1 MQRNSKFEFGYINW
15 VTYYTGKQVI
25 TNDDCHKIIFIIIII
40 IIALI
45 MKLVLFFVSYFV
57 NLAFLNII
65 EFRCLEL

>member
-15 VTYYTGKQVI
+15 VTCYTGKQVI

-40 IIALI
+40 IDLI